1 VLVALTCNPS
11 YSEGRDQED
20 QVSKPARANS
30 FRDPI
35 SKIPI
40 TKGLAEWLKVKILSS
55 SPSAKK
61 QNKTKQQQQKKWKR
75 DSGDC
80 LGSDPRI
87 AMSCLCDLG

>member
-61 QNKTKQQQQKKWKR
+61 QNKTTTTTTKKMEER
-75 DSGDC
+75 LRRLPGLRSQDC
-80 LGSDPRI
+80 HELPV
-87 AMSCLCDLG
+87 